1 MEHLRKRPRRGT
13 GRADQRGGRSPA
25 QPLALMPHGT
35 LDAAIAMVDEV
46 DKEYIAVLRVKE
58 SIIGASF
65 MHQLDVFINYDQAF

>member
-1 MEHLRKRPRRGT
+1 
-13 GRADQRGGRSPA
+13 
-25 QPLALMPHGT
+25 MPHGT